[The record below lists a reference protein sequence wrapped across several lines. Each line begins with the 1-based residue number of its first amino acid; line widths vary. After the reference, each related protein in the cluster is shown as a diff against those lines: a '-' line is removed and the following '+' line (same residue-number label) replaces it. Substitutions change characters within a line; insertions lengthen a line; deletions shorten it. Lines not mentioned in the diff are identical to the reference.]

1 MIHYNT
7 TTYSITTIY
16 SSITDY
22 QYTIYSG
29 IEDKIYIRYRIIY
42 GNVAGATNG
51 GGSPAPAVSG
61 L

>member
-42 GNVAGATNG
+42 GGVAGATNG
-51 GGSPAPAVSG
+51 AREPGPAS
-61 L
+61 

>member
-1 MIHYNT
+1 MI
-7 TTYSITTIY
+7 
-16 SSITDY
+16 DY

-51 GGSPAPAVSG
+51 GRKPGPGS
-61 L
+61 